1 MEGKQRNNCC
11 FTRCL
16 VNDKMCTLAVD
27 GKYWINMASTTM
39 IEKFQLSLVEYL
51 ESYILYSFE
60 DPEFKDMVDVL
71 MTKQVQV
78 SFILGEYEDEVL
90 FDVVP
95 SKTRGLLHGLLWQ
108 QQC

>member
-1 MEGKQRNNCC
+1 
-11 FTRCL
+11 
-16 VNDKMCTLAVD
+16 
-27 GKYWINMASTTM
+27 MASTTM